1 MPKKKKLYID
11 YPEFLLYEVLD
22 HCMFCYILGI
32 QDAMPSTRLNEAME
46 MFMDKFNLNE
56 DIYPLDQGL
65 RIWYRM
71 HSSYVKMR
79 KELDR

>member
-11 YPEFLLYEVLD
+11 FPEFLLHEVLD
-22 HCMFCYILGI
+22 HCMFSYILGL
-32 QDAMPSTRLNEAME
+32 QDAMPSIQLNQAME
-46 MFMDKFNLNE
+46 MFMDKFNLCE

-65 RIWYRM
+65 RTWYRM
-71 HSSYVKMR
+71 HEKYVKIR